1 MKATPLFLS
10 SFLLGLIIAGVYL
23 LAHNPVSKGFAPLII
38 PEDTATSSMEE
49 VKIVRFNPEGQRQEF
64 FSMTAWRYYPDT
76 ATTVI
81 DHPELLLYK
90 NNLPIWKIAATEGIG
105 YHSDTHRIS
114 MVTLQKNVHLL
125 RLLDTETPF
134 WQLETDVLH
143 LSPQEA
149 QTDALVTLNGPGK
162 TMIKT
167 QGAWADLVTG
177 DIKLLHN
184 VKGKYDLEAF

>member
-1 MKATPLFLS
+1 MKTAPLFLS

-23 LAHNPVSKGFAPLII
+23 LAHNPVSSRFPPLVI
-38 PEDTATSSMEE
+38 PQDTATSSMEE
-49 VKIVRFNPEGQRQEF
+49 VKILRFNPAGQRQEF
-64 FSMTAWRYYPDT
+64 FSMAAWRYYPVT
-76 ATTVI
+76 ETTVI
-81 DHPELLLYK
+81 DNPELLLYK
-90 NNLPIWKIAATEGIG
+90 NNLAIWKIAAAEGIG

-114 MVTLQKNVHLL
+114 MITLQNNVHLL
-125 RLLDTETPF
+125 RLSELETPF
-134 WQLETDVLH
+134 WKLETEVLH
-143 LSPQEA
+143 LSPKEA